1 MKTSAFREKG
11 SHNKG
16 MGEAHDWKL
25 KSQAVSFTSV
35 SRVRP
40 SLEVVAKHFAWR
52 IFKCDFLTF
61 HPYYIY
67 PNYSQ
72 IVRRPFK
79 EKNPR

>member
-35 SRVRP
+35 SQVRP
-40 SLEVVAKHFAWR
+40 FLEVFAKLFARR

-67 PNYSQ
+67 HHYSQ
-72 IVRRPFK
+72 IVRRSFR